1 MVESGAGRLFDAIAV
16 LRPGL
21 SPERFKE
28 ASSTLDSI
36 VGTARQWQDSGMAR
50 KRKEEYLRE
59 HGEVTSEL
67 TFGGGSQ

>member
-1 MVESGAGRLFDAIAV
+1 MVESGARRLFDAIAA
-16 LRPGL
+16 LRATLP
-21 SPERFKE
+21 PEQHKE
-28 ASSTLDSI
+28 ASTVLGSI
-36 VGTARQWQDSGMAR
+36 VETAHRWQDSGEAR